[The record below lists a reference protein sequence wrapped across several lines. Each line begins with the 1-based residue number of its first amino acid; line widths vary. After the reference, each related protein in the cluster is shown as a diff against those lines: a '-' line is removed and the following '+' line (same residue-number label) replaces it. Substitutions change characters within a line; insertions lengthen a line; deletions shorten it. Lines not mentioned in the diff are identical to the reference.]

1 MKEDLIS
8 IIVPIYNVEKYL
20 SQCVESLI
28 NQTYKNIEIILVD
41 DGSKDNCGNICDEYA
56 QKDNRIIVVH
66 KENGGLSDARNKG
79 IDIAKGKYFVFVDSD
94 DYVSNK
100 FVENL
105 YQMILENDCDIAICD
120 YLQFENTL
128 PVQEELQIKVDV
140 LSNIEVLSKI
150 YSENVKMIV
159 AWNKIYK
166 KELFNQIR
174 YPFGKINEDEFT
186 TYKLIYKA
194 NKVAISNEP
203 LYYYRFNSSSIMGS
217 GFNEKRLQYI
227 EALEE
232 RMQFYKEKSL
242 DKLYKET
249 EICYLDGLITFYIHS
264 KQSNIQDSKKI
275 EKLLSSKFKLSY
287 KKMKNNELIDKV
299 RRRKYIIF
307 NFSDKL
313 FYLLL
318 KGKLKD

>member
-1 MKEDLIS
+1 
-8 IIVPIYNVEKYL
+8 
-20 SQCVESLI
+20 
-28 NQTYKNIEIILVD
+28 
-41 DGSKDNCGNICDEYA
+41 
-56 QKDNRIIVVH
+56 
-66 KENGGLSDARNKG
+66 
-79 IDIAKGKYFVFVDSD
+79 
-94 DYVSNK
+94 
-100 FVENL
+100 
-105 YQMILENDCDIAICD
+105 
-120 YLQFENTL
+120 
-128 PVQEELQIKVDV
+128 
-140 LSNIEVLSKI
+140 
-150 YSENVKMIV
+150 
-159 AWNKIYK
+159 
-166 KELFNQIR
+166 
-174 YPFGKINEDEFT
+174 
-186 TYKLIYKA
+186 
-194 NKVAISNEP
+194 
-203 LYYYRFNSSSIMGS
+203 MGS

>member
-313 FYLLL
+313 FYLMLKL
-318 KGKLKD
+318 KGC